1 MANHLIPAIA
11 ESIQKNWD
19 SPALSDF
26 KGVTYTFRQ
35 VAEEIARLQIIFSAA
50 GVKQGDKVALC
61 AKNSA
66 AWAITFLAGLHYGA
80 VVVPILHEFN
90 PESVEMLVAHSE
102 AKLLFTEKA
111 ISDKLDA
118 AKMPALEAAVLIP
131 DYTIAFGKNSKVAET
146 VGELDKI
153 FAEHYPDGLDRNA
166 LNTRIPDPM
175 SLALINYTSG
185 STGNPKGVMISYD
198 NLWGNVKF
206 GLDMIP
212 FLYPGDGMLSMLPL
226 AHMYGLVFE
235 FIFPLCKGCHVTFLG
250 RVPSPRVVLEAFSEV
265 KPKLVIT
272 VPLVIEKIIK
282 TSVMPILNLP
292 VMKVLTYIPGLRN
305 IIFRNIRQ
313 KLIHAFGGQLQ
324 ELILGGA
331 ALNEEVEKLL
341 RKIRF
346 PFTVGYGMTEC
357 APLLTYEW
365 WQTARP
371 HSCGRMVA
379 GMEAKVL
386 SPDPQNVP
394 GILHVRGR
402 NVMQGYYKNPEATAE
417 ALTSDGWLDTGDI
430 CTMDADGYIYLR
442 GRNKNMIL
450 GPSGQ
455 NIYPE
460 EIEAKLND
468 LPLVAESI
476 VLDREGRIIG
486 IVHPDYE
493 AGRKQGL
500 TDGQTEEKVMQ
511 NLAVLNR
518 QVPAYSKVSALE
530 ILKEEFQKTPK
541 HSIRRFLYK

>member
-1 MANHLIPAIA
+1 
-11 ESIQKNWD
+11 
-19 SPALSDF
+19 
-26 KGVTYTFRQ
+26 
-35 VAEEIARLQIIFSAA
+35 
-50 GVKQGDKVALC
+50 
-61 AKNSA
+61 
-66 AWAITFLAGLHYGA
+66 
-80 VVVPILHEFN
+80 
-90 PESVEMLVAHSE
+90 
-102 AKLLFTEKA
+102 
-111 ISDKLDA
+111 
-118 AKMPALEAAVLIP
+118 
-131 DYTIAFGKNSKVAET
+131 
-146 VGELDKI
+146 
-153 FAEHYPDGLDRNA
+153 
-166 LNTRIPDPM
+166 
-175 SLALINYTSG
+175 
-185 STGNPKGVMISYD
+185 
-198 NLWGNVKF
+198 
-206 GLDMIP
+206 
-212 FLYPGDGMLSMLPL
+212 MLPL

-500 TDGQTEEKVMQ
+500 TDEQTEEKVMQ